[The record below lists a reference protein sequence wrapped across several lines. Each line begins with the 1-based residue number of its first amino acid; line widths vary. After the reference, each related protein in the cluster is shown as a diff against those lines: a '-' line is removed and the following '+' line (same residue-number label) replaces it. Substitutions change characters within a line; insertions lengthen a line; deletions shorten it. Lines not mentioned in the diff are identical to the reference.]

1 MFNEQKYFIKN
12 LGTNTFVLKKKRNLH
27 DLIIKSVQSNLLYLF
42 IAIGVIPVS
51 SLYYI
56 ARIHRH
62 INDLILYL
70 AKNLLCSDE

>member
-42 IAIGVIPVS
+42 IAIDVIPVS
-51 SLYYI
+51 SLY
-56 ARIHRH
+56 
-62 INDLILYL
+62 
-70 AKNLLCSDE
+70 